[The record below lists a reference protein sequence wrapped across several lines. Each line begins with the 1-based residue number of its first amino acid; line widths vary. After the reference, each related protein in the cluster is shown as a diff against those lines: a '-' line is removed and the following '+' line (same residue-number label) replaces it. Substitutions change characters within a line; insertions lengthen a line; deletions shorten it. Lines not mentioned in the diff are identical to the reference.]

1 MRVLVS
7 DASILIEL
15 AKWSLL
21 EALFQLPFEFAVP
34 DALFADELIDLG
46 EVDRDRLTAPGLRVE
61 SLDAEGMMRAVAYQ
75 TARPKLTIHDCLA
88 VTLAVINDWPLLTGD
103 KRMRTL
109 ADEEDV
115 EVHGVLFLELLDR
128 DVYGDI
134 SSLEEAMARH
144 EAPFY
149 LRRIKEALVT
159 FPETGHVKALFTRRN
174 VHLGI
179 PDLRGGA
186 GLLRPTD
193 TLR

>member
-34 DALFADELIDLG
+34 DALFEDELIDLG
-46 EVDRDRLTAPGLRVE
+46 EVDRDRLRALGLRVE
-61 SLDAEGMMRAVAYQ
+61 SLDAEGMVRAVAYQ

-88 VTLAVINDWPLLTGD
+88 VTLAVLNDWPLLTGD

-115 EVHGVLFLELLDR
+115 EVHGVLWVIDR
-128 DVYGDI
+128 FVEHGTVPRAT
-134 SSLEEAMARH
+134 LA
-144 EAPFY
+144 
-149 LRRIKEALVT
+149 
-159 FPETGHVKALFTRRN
+159 KALRGMLADPRTRLPHAEINKR
-174 VHLGI
+174 LA
-179 PDLRGGA
+179 LLTAKRG
-186 GLLRPTD
+186 
-193 TLR
+193 